1 MTVTTQTAR
10 FEQRFKQTL
19 EAMIDK
25 DHDDYRELQFSK
37 HLYVHVGSHPDGG
50 GAFEI
55 SVIVPYTKDYDRDTE
70 TLSLI
75 DGTEQLYQTL
85 SECVEAATG
94 NEYDL
99 VFHLTEQVTDGVWAQ
114 DANVYDT
121 FKLTT

>member
-1 MTVTTQTAR
+1 
-10 FEQRFKQTL
+10 
-19 EAMIDK
+19 MIDK

-37 HLYVHVGSHPDGG
+37 HLYVHVWSHDDGE

-55 SVIVPYTKDYDRDTE
+55 EVIVPYTKEYDRDAE

-85 SECVEAATG
+85 SECVETVTG

-121 FKLTT
+121 FKLTA